1 MVKFLILSLGAL
13 FIFACG
19 HVEGTI
25 QKADKSLIVFSGDLQ
40 NVKIQIDELE
50 PFTPSHG
57 KNYQVAPGKHVL
69 MAYRDGKLLLNKIII
84 LENQVT
90 MEIRIP

>member
-1 MVKFLILSLGAL
+1 MAKFLILLLGVL

-19 HVEGTI
+19 HQEGTI
-25 QKADKSLIVFSGDLQ
+25 QKAEKSLIFFSGNLE
-40 NVKIQIDELE
+40 NVKIHIDELE
-50 PFTPSHG
+50 PFTPTYG
-57 KNYQVAPGKHVL
+57 KHYQMSPGKHTL

>member
-1 MVKFLILSLGAL
+1 MVKILILSLGTL

-25 QKADKSLIVFSGDLQ
+25 QKAEKGLIVFSGNLEKV
-40 NVKIQIDELE
+40 NIKIDELE
-50 PFTPSHG
+50 PFTPSYG
-57 KNYQVAPGKHVL
+57 KHYQLSPGKHVL
-69 MAYRDGKLLLNKIII
+69 TAYRDGALVLNKIIF

>member
-25 QKADKSLIVFSGDLQ
+25 QKAEKSLIVFSGDLQ

-50 PFTPSHG
+50 PFTPFHG
-57 KNYQVAPGKHVL
+57 KHYQVAPGKHVL

>member
-1 MVKFLILSLGAL
+1 
-13 FIFACG
+13 
-19 HVEGTI
+19 
-25 QKADKSLIVFSGDLQ
+25 
-40 NVKIQIDELE
+40 
-50 PFTPSHG
+50 
-57 KNYQVAPGKHVL
+57 